1 MKQARA
7 VMFQFTFILTSF
19 ICGYQ
24 NNNAAG
30 LPWQGLIVLTS
41 IAGAWVQSLVWDL
54 RSYMLRDMVN
64 QKKSS
69 FFFLHFPSY
78 SFCSE
83 LEGRDCVTLLFIPRT
98 CYIVITVL

>member
-41 IAGAWVQSLVWDL
+41 IAGGMGSILGL
-54 RSYMLRDMVN
+54 GP
-64 QKKSS
+64 KI
-69 FFFLHFPSY
+69 LHAA
-78 SFCSE
+78 
-83 LEGRDCVTLLFIPRT
+83 
-98 CYIVITVL
+98 